1 MNYKLIFISI
11 LIIIICYTIYKLYKN
26 KKELEQINSIQQ
38 NNIQQN
44 LINEIKNNEIKN
56 NEIKNNE
63 IKPIIKQE
71 KKGTRIFFDL
81 YIGKNSLGRIIIL
94 CYDEICPK
102 TVENFVSLSKI
113 EYKGSIF
120 HRVIKDFMIQG
131 GDFENSDGTGG
142 ESIYGKTFEDENL
155 SLKHSRKGLL
165 SMANA
170 GPNTNGSQFFI
181 TLAPCNHLDG
191 KHVIFG
197 EVIEGMKYIDMIGE
211 LETNENDRPIQD
223 VTIYNSGVL

>member
-1 MNYKLIFISI
+1 MNYKFILISI
-11 LIIIICYTIYKLYKN
+11 LIIIIFYTIYKLYIN
-26 KKELEQINSIQQ
+26 KKEIEQIKSIQQ

-44 LINEIKNNEIKN
+44 NIQQNL
-56 NEIKNNE
+56 NNE
-63 IKPIIKQE
+63 IKPDKPIIKEE
-71 KKGTRIFFDL
+71 KKGTRVFFDL
-81 YIGKNSLGRIIIL
+81 YIGKNPLGRIVIL

-142 ESIYGKTFEDENL
+142 ESIHGKTFEDENF

-181 TLAPCNHLDG
+181 TLASCNHLDG

-197 EVIEGMKYIDMIGE
+197 EVIEGMKYIDIIGE
-211 LETNENDRPIQD
+211 LETDDNDRPRQE

>member
-11 LIIIICYTIYKLYKN
+11 IIIIICYSIYKLYKN
-26 KKELEQINSIQQ
+26 KKELEQSIQQ
-38 NNIQQN
+38 NNVQQN
-44 LINEIKNNEIKN
+44 LNNK
-56 NEIKNNE
+56 
-63 IKPIIKQE
+63 IKPNTNQ
-71 KKGTRIFFDL
+71 KKGTRVFFDL
-81 YIGKNSLGRIIIL
+81 YIGKNPLGRIIIL
-94 CYDEICPK
+94 CYDDICPK

-131 GDFENSDGTGG
+131 GDYENRDGTGG
-142 ESIYGKTFEDENL
+142 ESIHGKTFEDENL

-165 SMANA
+165 SMANV

-197 EVIEGMKYIDMIGE
+197 EVIEGMKFVDMIGE
-211 LETNENDRPIQD
+211 LETDSQDRPRQE
-223 VTIYNSGVL
+223 VTIYNSGVLEIS